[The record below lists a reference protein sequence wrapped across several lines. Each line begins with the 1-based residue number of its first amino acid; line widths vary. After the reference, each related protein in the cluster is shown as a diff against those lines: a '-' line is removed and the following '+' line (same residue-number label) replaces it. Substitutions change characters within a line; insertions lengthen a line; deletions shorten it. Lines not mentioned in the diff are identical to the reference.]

1 MSYIEINGEQI
12 STKEAA
18 ELVKMLC
25 NDAKQFAGE
34 FYGLERSPKFRA
46 NWPNEYDFADANWKT
61 FVEPTRMLYAARL
74 ADPKTPPADARKMHL
89 ALVLQ
94 AMMAAGQEKDNRLQ
108 IFPDS
113 QQFVGDRRENQ
124 KIIEKF
130 GTRQNLRAGL
140 MNSAARVARMH

>member
-1 MSYIEINGEQI
+1 MSHIEINGEQI

-18 ELVKMLC
+18 ELVRMLC
-25 NDAKQFAGE
+25 EDAKQFAGE
-34 FYGLERSPKFRA
+34 FYGMERSEKFRA
-46 NWPNEYDFADANWKT
+46 NWPSEYDFADANWKT

-74 ADPKTPPADARKMHL
+74 GDPKTPHTEARKMHL

-94 AMMAAGQEKDNRLQ
+94 AMMAEGQEKDNRLQ
-108 IFPDS
+108 ISPDS
-113 QQFVGDRRENQ
+113 QQFIGDRKEN
-124 KIIEKF
+124 KRTIEKF